1 MPIPFCFFRSFFAIN
16 LGWFGEKN
24 ALHLAVDDDALVISV
39 FNDSCTRLETVQYPR
54 GCSADACLL
63 STQQRVSYGKNG
75 ICDDAFTSSICG
87 DVAKTDCTDCGT
99 CGNDI
104 ATDTSDQYRA
114 ASLTF
119 CVTGFLLF
127 IPDIAASYIR
137 TKLSAADYDAT
148 TSKRSLV
155 LLIMVTIL
163 ILEDVP
169 QCTLQC
175 LFVSELGWGTEPSS
189 KAVTAT
195 SLTFSLL
202 SLAWSTYNIARLCRK
217 RKPSKHHVV
226 AAQRGAQVGDGVIAI
241 DGQPIANSNDATMA
255 LTLTANPQSCEAT
268 LPKMT
273 EINNEGLGV
282 TMVITRETRFEKWGI
297 VFSPPRPDRQI
308 LIQEVLKQSVAARS
322 GVYAGGSVIAIDG
335 QPIAKLAGRVTTTMA
350 KSTSLTMTL
359 TLAAN
364 PQSCEATLLKMT
376 EINNEGLGVTMV
388 ITRETRFE
396 KWGIVFSPPRPDRQI
411 LIQEVLKQSVAARS
425 GVYAGGSVIAIDGQP
440 IAKLAGRVTTTM
452 AKSTSLTMTLTLAA
466 NPQCRHGGG
475 TNAVDNCV
483 GQLKDGKEND
493 AIKPVPSSLAMCDV
507 SIIDVVPAVAS
518 IIVPP
523 DFEDSRL
530 VLTDNIHPIRPKP
543 VHRGKPASTKAVCSG
558 ANATHAPTEANTDT
572 PTESAADA
580 STETLAKP
588 AAETSTDT
596 PTEPAAE
603 GSSDT
608 PAEPAVEAST
618 ETLVDPAAETST
630 DAHAE
635 PAAEVNLN
643 IGPAIIDIEGNS
655 ANKDMFKIIAET
667 ITEAPKAAKKKS
679 KRKGKRSSR
688 HMISLKI
695 ADTGGMM
702 LNPLRASM
710 SETST

>member
-364 PQSCEATLLKMT
+364 PQ
-376 EINNEGLGVTMV
+376 
-388 ITRETRFE
+388 
-396 KWGIVFSPPRPDRQI
+396 
-411 LIQEVLKQSVAARS
+411 
-425 GVYAGGSVIAIDGQP
+425 
-440 IAKLAGRVTTTM
+440 
-452 AKSTSLTMTLTLAA
+452 
-466 NPQCRHGGG
+466 CRHGGG